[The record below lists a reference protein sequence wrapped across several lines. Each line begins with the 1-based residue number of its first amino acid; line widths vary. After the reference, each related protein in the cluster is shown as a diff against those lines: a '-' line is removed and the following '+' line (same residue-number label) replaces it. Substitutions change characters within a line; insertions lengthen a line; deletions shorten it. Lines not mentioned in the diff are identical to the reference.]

1 MRAKYRTVR
10 SDENQ
15 NSKFAILLSDITY
28 FMFSN
33 VSSMEANACRLNL
46 GLGHI
51 FFMAQ

>member
-1 MRAKYRTVR
+1 VRAKYRTVR

-15 NSKFAILLSDITY
+15 NSKFAILLSDSTH

-33 VSSMEANACRLNL
+33 ISLMETNACRLN
-46 GLGHI
+46 LGHI